1 MAEDGKVL
9 SEAKFDEERKDGVE
23 LLGKQLNSPSKS
35 TTAMRP
41 ALAEL
46 STNSKFDTSKSVSPA
61 CGPGLT
67 PDWEK
72 EYLKLAVHCEALQD
86 RLADTGR
93 AARRLRRSRD
103 GWTEYAQSLE
113 AKIKV
118 LERKLRRR
126 QNTDDRSPA
135 PNSSGLRPAV
145 TGSEDGGVRGSH
157 ALSNQEP
164 GTSSRARNNACRL
177 STKREEEE
185 EEEEIR
191 APKTPMVG
199 DPARSIDEETLDES
213 DSAAR
218 LPTIPPNMIV
228 EPDIAIKEEP
238 SSDAPV
244 IVSERCVR
252 KRKYADDNTAM
263 AAPPRRIK
271 SEQSTSSDPVITG
284 EVPVF
289 CPHESIDLD
298 EEERWIPTPRKPR
311 NWERSHL
318 REEAENDERFN
329 QPYGETRSTKN
340 QVNTPARGPDARRIA
355 SSPSPHKPPMTHN
368 TRVPPIRAGW
378 TLGSRI
384 ADVAE
389 ETSESFYSP
398 EPPQIGK
405 KRACQSPAHSRL
417 HSLLNEGSPNKTAA
431 LLFPARHPRDKVKS
445 CFGQENIENIVPEEG
460 GQRARD
466 VFTKPTLTGKAPT
479 EPSLQRKPR
488 GRSSLSKPSRL
499 RDRPLTELRPEDFKV
514 NPKSNNGYKYAFD
527 EVVRNREE
535 RTELAGCTDPNCC
548 GKKFRAM
555 AESELSAGGPGILS
569 RVADI
574 KMMEEYLGHEAHRLD
589 KMAHEERQETW
600 LKARIQDLADRYG
613 RHRHK
618 FARRPSPP
626 GYWNPDFP
634 STQEIEANKKEAQ
647 RLERGV
653 VEERWREAMRGGMW
667 QFRDE

>member
-1 MAEDGKVL
+1 MAEDGKVP
-9 SEAKFDEERKDGVE
+9 SEAELDEERKEGVE
-23 LLGKQLNSPSKS
+23 LLEKPLNSPSKS
-35 TTAMRP
+35 TTTMRP

-46 STNSKFDTSKSVSPA
+46 STNSKLDTLKSVSPV
-61 CGPGLT
+61 CGSGLT
-67 PDWEK
+67 PDWKK

-118 LERKLRRR
+118 LERKLRRK
-126 QNTDDRSPA
+126 QNTDGRSPA
-135 PNSSGLRPAV
+135 PNSSGLQPAV
-145 TGSEDGGVRGSH
+145 TGSDDALCSGSVRGSH
-157 ALSNQEP
+157 PLSNQEP
-164 GTSSRARNNACRL
+164 GTSSRVRNNTCRV
-177 STKREEEE
+177 STKR
-185 EEEEIR
+185 EEEIR
-191 APKTPMVG
+191 APKTPRAG
-199 DPARSIDEETLDES
+199 DRARSIDEETLDES

-218 LPTIPPNMIV
+218 LPTIPPDMIV
-228 EPDIAIKEEP
+228 KPDIAIKEEP

-252 KRKYADDNTAM
+252 KRKYADDNTGI

-271 SEQSTSSDPVITG
+271 SERSTSSDPVITG
-284 EVPVF
+284 EVPAF
-289 CPHESIDLD
+289 CPQESIDLD
-298 EEERWIPTPRKPR
+298 EEERWMPTPRKPR
-311 NWERSHL
+311 NWERNHL
-318 REEAENDERFN
+318 REEEEIDERFD
-329 QPYGETRSTKN
+329 QPHGETRSTKTK
-340 QVNTPARGPDARRIA
+340 VNTPARGPDARRIA
-355 SSPSPHKPPMTHN
+355 SSSSPHKPPMTHN
-368 TRVPPIRAGW
+368 KRVPPIRAGW
-378 TLGSRI
+378 TLGSGI

-389 ETSESFYSP
+389 ETPESFYSP
-398 EPPQIGK
+398 EPPQIRK
-405 KRACQSPAHSRL
+405 KRARQSPAHSRL

-431 LLFPARHPRDKVKS
+431 LLFPARHARDKVKP
-445 CFGQENIENIVPEEG
+445 CFGREDIESIVPEEG

-466 VFTKPTLTGKAPT
+466 VFIKPSLTAKAPT
-479 EPSLQRKPR
+479 EPPLQRKP
-488 GRSSLSKPSRL
+488 GGKSSLSKPSRL
-499 RDRPLTELRPEDFKV
+499 RDRPLTELRPEDFKI

-535 RTELAGCTDPNCC
+535 RAELAGCTDPNCC